1 MEGNVEVLF
10 GDDDPAIDIMERQS
24 MDTVLDLCTA
34 RMAHLTI

>member
-1 MEGNVEVLF
+1 MEVLF

-34 RMAHLTI
+34 RMAQLTI